1 MIKRVVLVR
10 GTLFLPS
17 ESTIIMRK
25 TVLSLLLAWGITGL
39 SMAQTQPENQD
50 LNRILGYVQRAML
63 FNQAAPQEKVYLHF
77 DNTGY
82 FRGETIRFKA
92 YVTRMD
98 KASKSD
104 ISKVLYVELVNPI
117 GDVCER
123 RTLRV
128 ENGEAEGDILLD
140 SIIGVSGF
148 YEVRAF
154 TRYMTNW
161 GTPAVFS
168 RVFPIFNKPKTEGN
182 YSKPE
187 LDKVSSRHR
196 LPNTRVDENGK
207 VVEST
212 TALNLKSVKFYPE
225 GGDRVKGLTGR
236 VAFVVTD
243 EQGFRR
249 QVKGYLLDENRREI
263 GSVETDETGRGVFEV
278 SGDSKAKYI
287 QILDVGGKNKE
298 YELPEAKDDGCT
310 MVLNTMGDEV
320 VEATLRSSSSLQ
332 GRLLGYAI
340 IHNGSIVQ
348 CDTMVAEPTLIMEFD
363 KSRLPE
369 GVSQITVFNSTGQ
382 ILSERLFFIYPKTNV
397 SDSIFVTTD
406 QRTLSPCGK
415 ISMDIQAAPNSSV
428 SFSAM
433 DAATVVNGHEGN
445 MKTWMLL
452 SSEVSGY
459 IDSPDY
465 YFEADDK
472 AHRHAADMLMLTQG
486 WRRYDWTLM
495 SGQRKLDKVEPVE
508 DGLYMYGRVWNR
520 TKKQTMS
527 GVELMAYLYNRNGE
541 SMSGKAKTDSI
552 GRYSFQ
558 LPDCF
563 GDWSVQIVSKQD
575 GEATN
580 SIVSI
585 DRDFS
590 PAKRILSPYEMRTLQ
605 VGESNFFKTEDS
617 KDDEEEF
624 VSITKKVHVLPT
636 VKVSTRR
643 ILGDDHVTW
652 FDENQAQKVASV
664 YYDCDVY
671 ADQIADRGE
680 AIPTFDDW
688 LKSKNSLVEGKSNPG
703 LDEMVYV
710 KATTG
715 GVTDE
720 TEGKIYRV
728 ESDIQKEELYNT
740 TENKPIICYDNGLT
754 YDRRPIVWIVNN
766 MFCTITNFH
775 PTKFTFLKTNNNTGV
790 IDRPH
795 YLDEAKSVFFTE
807 DLSVLYQYIE
817 SSDIYTLNPVVAFV
831 YTHPLFYSKAKGV
844 RKSHFSGYNKPTKFE
859 MEDYSVLPPTEDF
872 RRTLYWDANVKTD
885 ERGKAHI
892 EFYNNSSAKQLFISA
907 EGVTPEGRYL
917 ISE

>member
-1 MIKRVVLVR
+1 MKRVVL
-10 GTLFLPS
+10 S
-17 ESTIIMRK
+17 I
-25 TVLSLLLAWGITGL
+25 LLALGVAGL
-39 SMAQTQPENQD
+39 SVAQTQNEGQD
-50 LNRILGYVQRAML
+50 LNKILGYLQRAML
-63 FNQAAPQEKVYLHF
+63 FNKAAPQEKVYLHF

-98 KASKSD
+98 KSSKSD

-123 RTLRV
+123 RTLKV
-128 ENGEAEGDILLD
+128 ENGEAEGDICLD
-140 SIIGVSGF
+140 SIVGVSGF

-168 RVFPIFNKPKTEGN
+168 RVFPIFSKPKTEGN

-196 LPNTRVDENGK
+196 LPNMRVDENGK
-207 VVEST
+207 TVESM

-225 GGDRVKGLTGR
+225 GGDRVKGLSSR
-236 VAFVVTD
+236 IAFVVTD
-243 EQGFRR
+243 EHGFRR
-249 QVKGYLLDENRREI
+249 QVKGCLLDGNRQDV
-263 GSVETDETGRGVFEV
+263 GSVETDGTGRGVFEL
-278 SGDSKAKYI
+278 SGDSKARFV
-287 QILDVGGKNKE
+287 QILDAKGKNHE
-298 YELPEAKDDGCT
+298 YELPEAKDEGCT
-310 MVLNTMGDEV
+310 MMLNTMQDDV

-340 IHNGSIVQ
+340 IHNGAIVQ

-363 KSRLPE
+363 KSKLPE
-369 GVSQITVFNSTGQ
+369 GVSQITVFNSGGQ
-382 ILSERLFFIYPKTNV
+382 ILSERLFFIYPKTTAA
-397 SDSIFVTTD
+397 DSILVTTD
-406 QRTLSPCGK
+406 QKSLSPCGK
-415 ISMDIQAAPNSSV
+415 ISMDIHAVPGSSV

-465 YFEADDK
+465 YFEADD
-472 AHRHAADMLMLTQG
+472 AEHRRAADLLMLTQG

-495 SGQRKLDKVEPVE
+495 SGLRKLDKVEPVE

-520 TKKQTMS
+520 TKKFAMPNI
-527 GVELMAYLYNRNGE
+527 ELTAYLYNRSGE
-541 SMSGKAKTDSI
+541 SMSGKAKTDSV

-575 GEATN
+575 GEAKN
-580 SIVSI
+580 SIVTI
-585 DRDFS
+585 DRNFS
-590 PAKRILSPYEMRTLQ
+590 PSMRVLSPYEMQTLQ
-605 VGESNFFKTEDS
+605 VGESNFFKTKEED
-617 KDDEEEF
+617 DDEF

-643 ILGDDHVTW
+643 ILGDEHVTW
-652 FDENQAQKVASV
+652 FDEDQAQKVASV

-671 ADQIADRGE
+671 ADQIADKGE
-680 AIPTFDDW
+680 TIPTFDDW
-688 LKSKNSLVEGKSNPG
+688 LKSKNSLIDGKSNPG
-703 LDEMVYV
+703 LDDMVYV

-715 GVTDE
+715 GVTEE
-720 TEGKIYRV
+720 TEGKIYRI
-728 ESDIQKEELYNT
+728 ESDIQKETIYNT
-740 TENKPIICYDNGLT
+740 TENKPIICYDDGLT

-766 MFCTITNFH
+766 TFCTITNFH
-775 PTKFTFLKTNNNTGV
+775 PTKFTFLRTNNNSGV
-790 IDRPH
+790 IERPR

-807 DLSVLYQYIE
+807 DVSVLYQYIE
-817 SSDIYTLNPVVAFV
+817 SSDIYTLNPVIAFV

-872 RRTLYWDANVKTD
+872 RRTLYWDANLKTD
-885 ERGKAHI
+885 ASGKVHV

-907 EGVTPEGRYL
+907 EGLTPEGHYL

>member
-1 MIKRVVLVR
+1 
-10 GTLFLPS
+10 
-17 ESTIIMRK
+17 MRR
-25 TVLSLLLAWGITGL
+25 TVLFLLLALGVAGQSL
-39 SMAQTQPENQD
+39 AQTGQENKD
-50 LNRILGYVQRAML
+50 LNSILGYLQRAML
-63 FNQAAPQEKVYLHF
+63 FNKAAPQEKVYLHF

-92 YVTRMD
+92 YVTRTD
-98 KASKSD
+98 KSCRSD

-128 ENGEAEGDILLD
+128 ENGEADGDILLD
-140 SIIGVSGF
+140 SIVGVSGF

-168 RVFPIFNKPKTEGN
+168 RVFPIFNRPKKEGD

-196 LPNTRVDENGK
+196 LPNTRVDEDGK
-207 VVEST
+207 TVEST
-212 TALNLKSVKFYPE
+212 TALNLRIVRFYPE

-236 VAFVVTD
+236 VAFTVTD
-243 EQGFRR
+243 DQGFRR
-249 QVKGYLLDENRREI
+249 QVDGYLLDEARREI
-263 GSVETDETGRGVFEV
+263 GSVSTDATGRGVFEV
-278 SGDSKAKYI
+278 TGDSKARYV
-287 QILDVGGKNKE
+287 QIPDGKGKNRE
-298 YELPEAKDDGCT
+298 YELPEAKDEGCT
-310 MVLNTMGDEV
+310 MVLNTMDDGV
-320 VEATLRSSSSLQ
+320 VEATLRSSASLQ

-340 IHNGSIVQ
+340 IHNGTIVQ

-363 KSRLPE
+363 KSKLPE
-369 GVSQITVFNSTGQ
+369 GVNQITVFNSSGQ
-382 ILSERLFFIYPKTNV
+382 ILSERLFFLYPKTSV
-397 SDSIFVTTD
+397 SDSILVTTD
-406 QRTLSPCGK
+406 QRSLSPCGK
-415 ISMDIQAAPNSSV
+415 VSVDIQTAPNSSV

-465 YFEADDK
+465 YFEADD
-472 AHRHAADMLMLTQG
+472 AEHRRAADMLMLTQG

-495 SGQRKLDKVEPVE
+495 SGQHKLDKVEPVE
-508 DGLYMYGRVWNR
+508 DGLYMFGRVWNR
-520 TKKQTMS
+520 SKKQT
-527 GVELMAYLYNRNGE
+527 VPDVDLTAYLYNRSGE
-541 SMSGKAKTDSI
+541 SMSGRARTDSV

-575 GEATN
+575 GEAMN

-590 PAKRILSPYEMRTLQ
+590 PAMRVISPYEMRTLP
-605 VGESNFFKTEDS
+605 VGESDFFKTTDTG
-617 KDDEEEF
+617 DDGEEF
-624 VSITKKVHVLPT
+624 VSITKKTHVLPT
-636 VKVSTRR
+636 VKIRTRR
-643 ILGDDHVTW
+643 ILGDDYVTW
-652 FDENQAQKVASV
+652 FDEKQAQRVASV

-680 AIPTFDDW
+680 SIPTFDDW
-688 LKSKNSLVEGKSNPG
+688 LKSKNSLVDGKSDPG
-703 LDEMVYV
+703 LEDMVYV

-715 GVTDE
+715 GVSDG
-720 TEGKIYRV
+720 TEGKIYRI
-728 ESDIQKEELYNT
+728 ESDIQKEEIYNT
-740 TENKPIICYDNGLT
+740 AENKPIICYDDGLT

-775 PTKFTFLKTNNNTGV
+775 ATKFTFLRTNNNTGV
-790 IDRPH
+790 ISRPH

-807 DLSVLYQYIE
+807 DVSVLYQYIE
-817 SSDIYTLNPVVAFV
+817 SSDILALNPVIAFV

-872 RRTLYWDANVKTD
+872 RRTLYWDANVRTGAD
-885 ERGKAHI
+885 GKARV

-907 EGVTPEGRYL
+907 EGITPEGRYL